1 MSLHNVKPSTTFLIR
16 NYFVADCVAHRSRE
30 PAKTDSMDL
39 SPRPGTRQPL
49 PAEIHGRNAL
59 LIALAINEGHASTT
73 QYSATFRL
81 APRSVSWRCSPF
93 NPSPPR
99 TSTRLANELARGA
112 SLGAPSLLVK
122 EIGLRFTNLRCN
134 VNGFNKNGSRGCPRS
149 SGGMRGACSSCR
161 HKSSSNCR
169 SASWSYS
176 MVCSSAG
183 SLNPSGASPRAYPTA
198 R

>member
-16 NYFVADCVAHRSRE
+16 NYFVADWFAHRSRE

-49 PAEIHGRNAL
+49 PAEIHSRNAL

-81 APRSVSWRCSPF
+81 ASRSVSWRCSPF
-93 NPSPPR
+93 NPHGLQLG
-99 TSTRLANELARGA
+99 LANELARGA

-134 VNGFNKNGSRGCPRS
+134 VNGFNKNGS
-149 SGGMRGACSSCR
+149 
-161 HKSSSNCR
+161 
-169 SASWSYS
+169 
-176 MVCSSAG
+176 
-183 SLNPSGASPRAYPTA
+183 
-198 R
+198 